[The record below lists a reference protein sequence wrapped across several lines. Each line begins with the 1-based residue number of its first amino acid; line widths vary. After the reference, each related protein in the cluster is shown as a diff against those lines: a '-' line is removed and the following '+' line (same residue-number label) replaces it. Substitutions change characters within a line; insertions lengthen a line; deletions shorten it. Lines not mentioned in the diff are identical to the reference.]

1 MKKSIAFILAMIIL
15 VSSCVCSTVIAAT
28 ACTVSVS
35 SVSGSRGD
43 TVNVSVYISSNSN
56 MQACGFTLSYDK
68 NVLELVSCKKGS
80 IVSASPIINTNQL
93 GKVVYS
99 YASTSP
105 LTSAGSLLDVTFT
118 INSDAAYGASDISVA
133 VTEMS
138 DGSFEAI
145 TCTVNNGAVDVI
157 APALDAPSYIET
169 TLVEDTYA
177 AVMWQ
182 EVEGATGYN
191 VYLNG
196 ELFTAEPL
204 ADNFCSFNE
213 LLQNSEYTVEVTTVN
228 YNTESDKSAALKINT
243 LVSVYTVTFVDWS
256 YNTEYEDENS
266 IINVTHVAHGSA
278 ATAPEDPTREGY
290 VFAGW
295 DLDYT
300 NVTEHIVVQAQYDPI
315 TPTVTFVDWD
325 GTVLST
331 QTVEYGKSATAP
343 DYPSRDGYVFTTWDK
358 NFDAVTEDI
367 TVTAQYAEITCE
379 HTNTELQ
386 GAVESTCVTAG
397 NGGSLVCKDCGTV
410 LSVGTELELAAHKY
424 NSVITEPAPNAQ
436 GFTTH
441 TCSVCGDSYVDSY
454 TEYVDE
460 NAPKIIVSS
469 ARGTLGRQVN
479 ITVSLANNPGIVS
492 ATLRVVYDSSVM
504 TLSAVEDTDLLS
516 GSMHSDQF
524 TSPYVLTW
532 ANDTVKNNI
541 TVNGTL
547 VTLTFDIAED
557 AEVGSYPVKVVYDYD
572 NYDIMNYDSDKV
584 KFYTVDG
591 VVDVSDVIIG
601 DVNGDGNVNNLD
613 RLVLARYLANWADYP
628 AEMIDMTAADVN
640 CDGNVNNRDRLILAR
655 YLAHWADYPEIP
667 LI

>member
-1 MKKSIAFILAMIIL
+1 MKRLICILLCIALMVPTLSLSVNA
-15 VSSCVCSTVIAAT
+15 STTAT
-28 ACTVSVS
+28 LTVS

-43 TVNVSVYISSNSN
+43 TVNAKVSISSGSGL
-56 MQACGFTLSYDK
+56 QACDFELYYDSD
-68 NVLELVSCKKGS
+68 VLEV
-80 IVSASPIINTNQL
+80 VSAQKGENLTSSPIINTSVL
-93 GKVVYS
+93 GKIFFS
-99 YASTSP
+99 YAATSAM
-105 LTSAGSLLDVTFT
+105 TSAGAMLNVEFK
-118 INSDAAYGASDISVA
+118 IKSDAPYGISTLSIVC
-133 VTEMS
+133 EDMS
-138 DGSFEAI
+138 DGSFNAI
-145 TCTVNNGAVDVI
+145 EYTVKDGTATVI
-157 APALDAPSYIET
+157 APKLEAPYSMDVISVT
-169 TLVEDTYA
+169 DTA
-177 AVMWQ
+177 AEIFWSSI
-182 EVEGATGYN
+182 EGATGYN
-191 VYLNG
+191 IYLNG
-196 ELFTAEPL
+196 IRFNAEPIV
-204 ADNFCSFNE
+204 DNTCE
-213 LLQNSEYTVEVTTVN
+213 LYGLNPDTDYAVQISTVNYTVE
-228 YNTESDKSAALKINT
+228 SDLSDSFSLHTAVEEKQVCFLYLVEDEEGNVGYTYAYVT
-243 LVSVYTVTFVDWS
+243 LVNGAV
-256 YNTEYEDENS
+256 E
-266 IINVTHVAHGSA
+266 
-278 ATAPEDPTREGY
+278 TAPEVPDITGCR
-290 VFAGW
+290 FIGW
-295 DLDYT
+295 DKELTDLENDETIIALY
-300 NVTEHIVVQAQYDPI
+300 EDI

-331 QTVEYGKSATAP
+331 QTVEYGKAATAP
-343 DYPSRDGYVFTTWDK
+343 DYPTRDGYVFTTWDK

-424 NSVITEPAPNAQ
+424 NSVITEPTPNAQ

-504 TLSAVEDTDLLS
+504 TLSAVEDTALLS
-516 GSMHSDQF
+516 GSMHSDQYA
-524 TSPYVLTW
+524 SPYVLTW
-532 ANDTVKNNI
+532 ANDTVKENI

-613 RLVLARYLANWADYP
+613 RLVLARYLANWSDYP

-640 CDGNVNNRDRLILAR
+640 CDGLVNNRDRLILAR

>member
-1 MKKSIAFILAMIIL
+1 MKRLICILLCIALMIPTLSLSVNAI
-15 VSSCVCSTVIAAT
+15 TTAT
-28 ACTVSVS
+28 TLSVS
-35 SVSGSRGD
+35 SISGNRGDIVNAKVNISSGSGL
-43 TVNVSVYISSNSN
+43 
-56 MQACGFTLSYDK
+56 QACDFELYYDSD
-68 NVLELVSCKKGS
+68 VLEVVSAKKGENLTS
-80 IVSASPIINTNQL
+80 SPIINTSVL
-93 GKVVYS
+93 GKIFFS
-99 YASTSP
+99 YAATSAT
-105 LTSAGSLLDVTFT
+105 TSAGAMLNVEFK
-118 INSDAAYGASDISVA
+118 IKSDAPYGISTLSIVC
-133 VTEMS
+133 EDMS
-138 DGSFEAI
+138 DGKFNAI
-145 TCTVNNGAVDVI
+145 EHTVKDGTATVI
-157 APALDAPSYIET
+157 APKLEAPYSMDVISVTDTAAEIFWSS
-169 TLVEDTYA
+169 VED
-177 AVMWQ
+177 
-182 EVEGATGYN
+182 ATGYN
-191 VYLNG
+191 IYLNG
-196 ELFTAEPL
+196 IRFNAEPIV
-204 ADNFCSFNE
+204 DNTCE
-213 LLQNSEYTVEVTTVN
+213 LYGLNPDTDYSVQISTVNYTVE
-228 YNTESDKSAALKINT
+228 SDLSDSFSLHTAVEEKQVCFLY
-243 LVSVYTVTFVDWS
+243 LV
-256 YNTEYEDENS
+256 EDENGELGYS
-266 IINVTHVAHGSA
+266 YAYVTLVNGAVEV
-278 ATAPEDPTREGY
+278 APEVPEITGCR
-290 VFAGW
+290 FIGW
-295 DLDYT
+295 DKELINLEDGDT
-300 NVTEHIVVQAQYDPI
+300 IVALYEDI

-424 NSVITEPAPNAQ
+424 NSVITEPTPSAQ

-469 ARGTLGRQVN
+469 ARGTFGRQVN

-504 TLSAVEDTDLLS
+504 TLSAVEDAALLS
-516 GSMHSDQF
+516 GSMHSDQYA
-524 TSPYVLTW
+524 SPYVLTW
-532 ANDTVKNNI
+532 ANDTVKENI

-613 RLVLARYLANWADYP
+613 RLVLARYLANWSDYP

-640 CDGNVNNRDRLILAR
+640 CDGLVNNRDRLILAR